1 MLAGS
6 LIGVPGPRATIRP
19 PCTCRPSTAV
29 GGRYRPTVVRSSPSS
44 GATNT
49 RSPTPIRRLGVSSGI
64 LGISSGI
71 RESVSTIP
79 SRAQGTRR
87 PRDLDHPCRLTC
99 GAVPLSCSGLVAHA
113 GPALRP
119 AVLRRAAPGG
129 ATFML
134 ASVGAVQTGQVP
146 QALSS
151 VLQWIL
157 AWLSRIA
164 DWQAVV
170 FQFVLEQDTAWVM
183 TGKILALLL
192 PAGVLIAGVWG
203 TVLSVGTVPFRL
215 GSTGTLLNS
224 LLMAW
229 WDAGRMCLFYWA
241 GIVRFLV
248 VLLAGIWGV
257 FRLLVGLFWR
267 TLKSAVTSPFAL
279 LDATSRQPGVPW
291 IAFTL
296 LLFWSAIEATIFTF
310 TLRPTMAELLA
321 DLTGYEVNPFMLV
334 VILWFFLF
342 IVVAGSF
349 ASIQVLSDSV
359 KSRQPVQIVLMV
371 VAEVF
376 VAMFEILFLYREL
389 IDAITPWLAQ
399 QGFVLGL
406 VGTLM
411 LAFGGGFGVPG

>member
-1 MLAGS
+1 
-6 LIGVPGPRATIRP
+6 
-19 PCTCRPSTAV
+19 
-29 GGRYRPTVVRSSPSS
+29 
-44 GATNT
+44 
-49 RSPTPIRRLGVSSGI
+49 
-64 LGISSGI
+64 
-71 RESVSTIP
+71 
-79 SRAQGTRR
+79 
-87 PRDLDHPCRLTC
+87 
-99 GAVPLSCSGLVAHA
+99 
-113 GPALRP
+113 
-119 AVLRRAAPGG
+119 
-129 ATFML
+129 ML

-170 FQFVLEQDTAWVM
+170 FQFVLEQDTVWVM

-399 QGFVLGL
+399 QGYVLGV
-406 VGTLM
+406 VGTLV
-411 LAFGGGFGVPG
+411 LAFGGWLGVRVMTWLLFGRFGAPALLAILGRQAMAGLSGAPAASGAADTDYWRGPIAALKAEREWFKNEVAEAWALFLLPVLQLLAAGFNFIAVILRGRPHFALPFRSVEDVLAATPFAGRATTEGAR